1 MKRLLAIALALV
13 AGCAATPEPRVP
25 PPVQGMPDAAD
36 IRMLAVIM
44 SHMPGTFD
52 SIAQD
57 NPALPGVG
65 TRMRIA
71 PFWVGPE
78 DKGDHWFYVE
88 HSRIAEDPKPFR
100 QRIYR
105 FRVAR
110 NTFFMDVYALPGNP
124 KDFVGEWRKPQPFAA
139 YKPEQLHE
147 FAGCRLQVGH
157 MTMMFWARQDPPQK
171 TCHLDNPGTAYD
183 TIEMFASSIGMKEG
197 EFGYD
202 ASGKQVHGAS
212 GVWDFRRFT
221 TELR

>member
-1 MKRLLAIALALV
+1 VKKLFALAFVLV
-13 AGCAATPEPRVP
+13 AGCASGPEPRVP
-25 PPVQGMPDAAD
+25 PPREGTPDAAD

-44 SHMPGTFD
+44 GHMPGTYD

-71 PFWVGPE
+71 PFWREGE
-78 DKGDHWFYVE
+78 EKGEHWFYVE

-105 FRVAR
+105 FRVVR
-110 NTFFMDVYALPGNP
+110 NTFYADVYALPGDP
-124 KDFVGEWRKPQPFAA
+124 RDFEGEWRKPRPFAA
-139 YKPEQLHE
+139 FKPEQLHE

-157 MTMMFWARQDPPQK
+157 MTMMFWAREDPVSK
-171 TCHLDNPGTAYD
+171 KCHLDNPGTAYD
-183 TIEMFASSIGMKEG
+183 TIEMFAGSVGMKEG

-202 ASGKQVHGAS
+202 ASGKKVFGAS
-212 GVWDFRRFT
+212 GVWDFRRYT